1 MMADR
6 PVRRLLFVNED
17 AALAR
22 RVGELVSA
30 TRAGGW
36 RLAHHSHLKDALV
49 HLTVGD
55 PDLVLVGPAPAD
67 SDQLGAV
74 RRLCAA
80 GPELPVVAVI
90 RGRGARTRREVLEA
104 GAMECLDTE
113 DLNPELWGRTLDYCR
128 REVEVN
134 RELARVTARLDWL
147 THMDGLTD
155 LMNRKGLERSM
166 MDELARCRRC
176 GGELMMVLVDLDGF
190 NGVNS
195 TLGHG
200 VGDLVLVNAARRM
213 TEAVRDGDLVGR
225 CGTDRFVVL
234 LPGAVPGDAETVA
247 EMIRLGISRDAIK
260 AGDHTITTTASLAV
274 IAIAPDALS
283 FDEVLARAHYTLL
296 RSKASGGNRVAV
308 GSGPHSLEQLEPL
321 PAEPDTVRDL
331 LRGDVLEVV
340 AQPIVNLVDGRIV
353 SHEMLIR
360 GPQGPLHRPDDL
372 FRFCQ
377 EQDILQ
383 ALDLRCLKQCV
394 ATARAGG
401 LSRYHVNIMP
411 ATLLQ
416 TPVTELVRVLRGG
429 NGSRGRCV
437 LEISEQQ
444 LLGDPSVLVG
454 PVRDLQAAG
463 LQIAIDDVGFGNSCL
478 EGLVMLQP
486 QVMKIDKRMIKG
498 LDDDADLRRS
508 LNRLLLVAEALGAE
522 VVAEGIE
529 TIAEHDVLLELGV
542 RLGQGFLF
550 GKPEPV
556 VVPGPPRRAA
566 QLGDEPP
573 AAGAEA

>member
-17 AALAR
+17 AALAKC
-22 RVGELVSA
+22 VGELVSA
-30 TRAGGW
+30 TRGGGW

-49 HLTVGD
+49 HLTVGE

-74 RRLCAA
+74 RRLSAA

-90 RGRGARTRREVLEA
+90 KGRGARARREAREA
-104 GAMECLDTE
+104 GAAECLDAD

-128 REVEVN
+128 REVQVN

-155 LMNRKGLERSM
+155 LMNRKGLERAM
-166 MDELARCRRC
+166 MEELDRKRRR
-176 GGELMMVLVDLDGF
+176 GGNLMMVLADLDGF
-190 NGVNS
+190 TGINA

-213 TEAVRDGDLVGR
+213 VEAVGDGGLVGR

-234 LPGAVPGDAETVA
+234 LPDGTLTDAETVA
-247 EMIRLGISRDAIK
+247 EKIRLGISCDAIR

-274 IAIAPDALS
+274 IAIATDSLS
-283 FDEVLARAHYTLL
+283 FDEVLARAHYSLQ
-296 RSKASGGNRVAV
+296 RSKESGGNRVTV
-308 GSGPHSLEQLEPL
+308 GSGPGSLEPL
-321 PAEPDTVRDL
+321 APLSAEPDTVREL
-331 LRGDVLEVV
+331 LRGDVLEAV

-360 GPQGPLHRPDDL
+360 GPQGPLHRPDNL

-416 TPVTELVRVLRGG
+416 TPVTELVRVLRGA
-429 NGSRGRCV
+429 NGSRGHCV

-444 LLGDPSVLVG
+444 LLSDPSVLVG

-463 LQIAIDDVGFGNSCL
+463 VQIAIDDVGFGNSCL

-486 QVMKIDKRMIKG
+486 QVMKIDKRMVKG
-498 LDDDADLRRS
+498 LDEDADLRRS

-550 GKPEPV
+550 GKPAPV
-556 VVPGPPRRAA
+556 AAAGAVPPPVRP
-566 QLGDEPP
+566 GDGPP